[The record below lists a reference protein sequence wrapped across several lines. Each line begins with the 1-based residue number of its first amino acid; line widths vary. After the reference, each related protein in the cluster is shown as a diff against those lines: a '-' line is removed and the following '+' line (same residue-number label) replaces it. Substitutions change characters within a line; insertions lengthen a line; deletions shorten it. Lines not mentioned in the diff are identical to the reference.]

1 MGRRA
6 EVVDSELS
14 SQLSSFQQRLL
25 SWSYW
30 DLLNRQGGAPL
41 RSVPSSFASFQAR
54 YAHAQTQTASTL
66 LRSHVP
72 RSD

>member
-6 EVVDSELS
+6 EVLDSELS

-30 DLLNRQGGAPL
+30 DLLNRHGGAPL

-54 YAHAQTQTASTL
+54 YVHASSQTASPL
-66 LRSHVP
+66 LRAPH
-72 RSD
+72 SD